1 MKQNTRLNSHGQK
14 SLCVFFILAAAWAA
28 SAQTITPV
36 LLGLAF
42 RMTLAWRTL
51 PVYALIICV
60 LSLVLFTA
68 RVKNIKARKVEN
80 THGLEALD
88 GD

>member
-1 MKQNTRLNSHGQK
+1 M
-14 SLCVFFILAAAWAA
+14 

-51 PVYALIICV
+51 PVYALVMCLV
-60 LSLVLFTA
+60 SCVLFTA
-68 RVKNIKARKVEN
+68 LVKNIRARKVEN
-80 THGLEALD
+80 AHGLEALD